1 MGRVRFVLANRLL
14 THAGGTET
22 HLVTIGEQL
31 LRLGH
36 EVVLFSPELGPFAEH
51 ARRRGLGVAGLDE
64 LPPECDVVFAQ
75 DAFVIHELAER
86 YPAAFTVFRVCGDV
100 FDFQSPPQ
108 LDGLVD
114 LVVVLSDRYAR
125 LARACAIAPRL
136 LRLRIPVSDDRL
148 VPTGPIRAR
157 PRRAVVLGNYP
168 DRIDVVREVWERR
181 GIHVTQV
188 GGERQR
194 YDLAAALGGADI
206 VIAKSRAALDAMACG
221 RAVYVYDTF
230 GGDGWVTPETYA
242 ALEAD
247 HFAGLATDRVI
258 GAVELDEDLGD
269 YRREMGVANRDL
281 VIQHHRA
288 RGHVLALL
296 DALAVPGLSRPAAPS
311 RELARL
317 TALQWSWECSAREAQ
332 REQAAAHER
341 LIEAEH
347 AADRAERAAAEL
359 REELAAIRASRSW
372 RLTKP
377 YRSCRGRL
385 SRRAASA

>member
-1 MGRVRFVLANRLL
+1 VRFVLANRLL
-14 THAGGTET
+14 AHAGGTET

-51 ARRRGLGVAGLDE
+51 ARRRGLDVAGPDE
-64 LPPECDVVFAQ
+64 LPRECDVVFAQ
-75 DAFVIHELAER
+75 DALVVYELAER
-86 YPAAFTVFRVCGDV
+86 YPAAFTVFRICGDV

-108 LDGLVD
+108 LEGLVD

-125 LARACAIAPRL
+125 LARACAIGPRL

-157 PRRAVVLGNYP
+157 PRRAVVLGNYA
-168 DRIDVVREVWERR
+168 DRIDVVRETWERR
-181 GIHVTQV
+181 GIQVTQV
-188 GGERQR
+188 GGARQR

-206 VIAKSRAALDAMACG
+206 VVAKSRAALDAMACG

-230 GGDGWVTPETYA
+230 GGDGWVTPEAYSA
-242 ALEAD
+242 FEAD

-258 GAVELDEDLGD
+258 GAAELDEDLGA

-281 VIQHHRA
+281 VLQHHRA
-288 RGHVLALL
+288 RDRVLALL
-296 DALAVPGLSRPAAPS
+296 DALAVPGVPRPAAPLH
-311 RELARL
+311 ELARL
-317 TALQWSWECSAREAQ
+317 TALQWSWESSARDAQ
-332 REQAAAHER
+332 RERAAAHER
-341 LIEAEH
+341 LIEAEQ
-347 AADRAERAAAEL
+347 AAARAEGLADEL
-359 REELAAIRASRSW
+359 REELAAIRGSRSW
-372 RLTKP
+372 RLTEP

-385 SRRAASA
+385 SRRAARA